1 MSLLIKNVLLGK
13 EKKSIFIDGNLISEI
28 GTSINDAD
36 KVIDADGKAALPGMI
51 NCHTHAGMTLMR
63 GYADDMPL
71 HEWLEKKIWPIE
83 AKMKPEHVY
92 WGAKLACLEMIKSGT
107 TTFKYMY
114 WHPISTCKAADEM
127 GIRAAVCHVM
137 IDMFDSQK
145 REEEI
150 KKNMKWIKEMKNDFS
165 DRIIPALG
173 PHAIYTV
180 SKEGLEWCR
189 QYSDEEDV
197 LVHFHLAETEKEE
210 KDCVEKAGK
219 RPVPY
224 LDSIGFLQ
232 KRLVACHGVWLNNE
246 DAKMLAQNKASVSHN
261 PTSNMKLAVGR
272 FLDFEM
278 LKNAGVNVGIGT
290 DGCASNNNLD
300 MFESVK
306 FAALLQKYATNKQ
319 TIMKCGEVLKMASLN
334 GAEALRINAGEIKEG
349 KLADL
354 ILIDLRKPELMPNH
368 NLISNVVYSANGSC
382 VDTTIC
388 NGKVLMENRT
398 VDGEKEIYESVK
410 KVVKELIS

>member
-36 KVIDADGKAALPGMI
+36 NVIDAEGKAALPGMV
-51 NCHTHAGMTLMR
+51 NCHTHAAMTLMR

-71 HEWLEKKIWPIE
+71 HEWLENKIWPFE
-83 AKMKPEHVY
+83 SKLKPEHVY
-92 WGAKLACLEMIKSGT
+92 WGSKLACLEMIKSGT
-107 TTFKYMY
+107 TAFNDMY
-114 WHPISTCKAADEM
+114 WHPTSTCKAAEEM

-137 IDMFDSQK
+137 IDMDDKVK
-145 REEEI
+145 REEII
-150 KKNMKWIKEMKNDFS
+150 KQNVKWIKEMKNDFS

-173 PHAIYTV
+173 PHAIYTA
-180 SKEGLEWCR
+180 SKELLEWCR
-189 QYSDEEDV
+189 QYSDEEGV

-210 KDCVEKAGK
+210 KDCVEKFGK

-232 KRLVACHGVWLNNE
+232 KRLVACHGVWLNDA
-246 DAKMLAQNKASVSHN
+246 DAKMLAAKDVSVAHN
-261 PTSNMKLAVGR
+261 PTSNMKLAVGKV
-272 FLDFEM
+272 FPFEM
-278 LKNAGVNVGIGT
+278 LKNAGVNMGIGT

-306 FAALLQKYATNKQ
+306 FASLLQKYATNKQ
-319 TIMKCGEVLKMASLN
+319 TIMKCEEVLRLASAN
-334 GAEALRINAGEIKEG
+334 GAKALRINAGEIKEG
-349 KLADL
+349 MLADL

-388 NGKVLMENRT
+388 NGKVLMEGRV
-398 VDGEKEIYESVK
+398 VDGEKEIYENVK
-410 KVVKELIS
+410 KVVEELIS